1 MWNIYHQNLDGCS
14 LTGRYRHCAICAINK
29 KTRIYKC
36 PTSEHGHRLRR
47 RCMHYIKK
55 IWFVL
60 FFNLEEGFF
69 CSIIIKIGLIMNILL
84 IFPGFII
91 AFIIVLYYECKI
103 IRTEPRNMGSLLLR
117 SSKAQSLHSKTNGI
131 IPLIYK
137 RIICTLWKGHNY
149 IPVSPEDL
157 SGKRLF
163 ECKYCKK
170 QHVW

>member
-1 MWNIYHQNLDGCS
+1 MQMLIGIIFVSFLII
-14 LTGRYRHCAICAINK
+14 LREMNK
-29 KTRIYKC
+29 
-36 PTSEHGHRLRR
+36 SEIRKMYNGNFTHG
-47 RCMHYIKK
+47 KNEK
-55 IWFVL
+55 IEH
-60 FFNLEEGFF
+60 ND
-69 CSIIIKIGLIMNILL
+69 
-84 IFPGFII
+84 
-91 AFIIVLYYECKI
+91 
-103 IRTEPRNMGSLLLR
+103 
-117 SSKAQSLHSKTNGI
+117 I

>member
-1 MWNIYHQNLDGCS
+1 MYNGNFIRGKN
-14 LTGRYRHCAICAINK
+14 REI
-29 KTRIYKC
+29 
-36 PTSEHGHRLRR
+36 EH
-47 RCMHYIKK
+47 
-55 IWFVL
+55 
-60 FFNLEEGFF
+60 
-69 CSIIIKIGLIMNILL
+69 
-84 IFPGFII
+84 
-91 AFIIVLYYECKI
+91 
-103 IRTEPRNMGSLLLR
+103 
-117 SSKAQSLHSKTNGI
+117 NGI